1 MTVQGIYEA
10 FQRAA
15 SAGALTGN
23 DPGGLG
29 DLLASLGATRLA
41 VTDGAPG
48 FDATS
53 AWLTGGTTYLGGSWT
68 LRVTGT
74 PVAGTDRAALVLD
87 LALVAAATPWT
98 FGKAFGALRQSRRP
112 PPGTGGGLILGPSVV
127 APLVLHSPSIV
138 ATNEPGVLPRLQG
151 SLPLLGDAGA
161 PGSDI
166 LEGYA
171 GYLGETLVVD
181 GTFDVRG
188 TDPILDLP
196 AVSPGAQLALGALQ
210 VAAVGIRLTTT
221 FPDPTPLP
229 EPDAPRSAALLFAE
243 VVLPTVPPGRVTI
256 SGPLL
261 FGDYVW
267 PVQVMFA
274 EALTLEGG
282 IQALLAMAGVSDADA
297 FALPPGIAPINMF
310 GLSDLGFGVKPVESG
325 VPGLSYVSIGIAS
338 TEPWNPPIP
347 YLTIDKVGTR
357 WAFFF
362 RETRSPLV
370 VGTVF
375 GTMRFGQKTGSSL
388 GAMAPHVRRVE
399 RGLAPR
405 TGFDDIVVTV
415 QLALPE
421 LAFSAYTEQPFDLP
435 IEEAFRVFFGPG
447 VPELGLRVQSLS
459 VYSSLR
465 RKDFEAGLTV
475 VGDLAYTAGKVTL
488 ALTELQ
494 LQVQVSQSTVSGLI
508 QGKAEIGVPEA
519 APIELLARAAYPG
532 TGAWD
537 FVAILRGAVD
547 LPRLVY
553 GLMGEDPPQWVKD
566 VAIELADMELR
577 YNTGAGNPYSASGT
591 LKVKLSENLV
601 GIDMKLEVTV
611 RIERAL
617 RTPTTEPLAVALR
630 ETSLVEPATVLTG
643 SLSGSFTVGR
653 FVVAAS
659 VSVTDA
665 GKDYTFA
672 VTYRDVSLKAATSW
686 VPEGNGKPRHQAV
699 TIRLTGTL
707 GDVVT
712 YLVSLANPN
721 ATFRLDPP
729 WDFLNSIDL
738 SGLALVVDP
747 TLQTVAVTYDVK
759 LNLGFVSIDTVG
771 LRYDRSAGT
780 PKVEFVL
787 VAKMLGDTQAK
798 PVAWDA
804 VNQSP
809 PAVPGLGQRLL
820 DLRYLGLGQHVS
832 PKGLTEYK
840 DITAVVD
847 ALVAAMRPV
856 SPGTGKPPIDP
867 AKMEFDP
874 SSQWLFGIDAK
885 LMDTVSLKLVFHDPD
900 LYGILVALSGPSA
913 SSLAGLS
920 IELLY
925 KKVTDDIGVF
935 HARLQIPDAFR
946 QLQFGAVS
954 VTLGIV
960 TVDIYTN
967 GNFRVDLGFPHN
979 RDWSVSF
986 ALEAGIFN
994 GRGGIYFGV
1003 LNGATSSRVPRVT
1016 NGTFSPVIELGIGLS
1031 VGVGRTFEKGP
1042 LKAGL
1047 YVNLVVVFEGALA
1060 WFHPDDG
1067 NAGTEMYYWCRGTAG
1082 IVGKIYG
1089 SVDFK
1094 VISVDVS
1101 IEISAM
1107 ATLELTAYKATLVE
1121 LNLSVRASASIK
1133 IVFFRVSF
1141 SFSLTLRTSFVIGS
1155 DSPAPWQEVPGM
1167 TMRRRL
1173 ATAAAL
1179 GEPPQEYRL
1188 RFDKDAKVFPDGE
1201 PRTAYLSLVPAY
1213 TIAGVPV
1220 NWSGDG
1226 TVPPNDDPAYRLVVM
1241 LVTDNAIP
1249 ADATTIAAT
1258 HRVDVSRNAL
1268 AETAA
1273 DTSFNQLTEA
1283 LLRWSLDALGVTDPT
1298 ATVTLVELT
1307 ELVAQLALDEA
1318 ATAGFTWENIE
1329 GFFARN
1335 LHVVVSGTPA
1345 GPEGDE
1351 VSRTP
1356 FPMLPPLR
1364 WTSPDLPDPG
1374 QRERDFGTY
1383 QPIDATYEAEALAY
1397 FAKLDPRPRDH
1408 RPSPEA
1414 RLAAAG
1420 DVTESMATFV
1430 LRDYAR
1436 LVARAAA
1443 QAAADLL
1450 TAFPHDV
1457 VATDSLAGIG
1467 ETYGVDPEAVALAN
1481 PDWPVVAGKTVHL
1494 GTLPVQVSA
1503 TDTLASI
1510 AAAYS
1515 ADLPSWLTALDTT
1528 TPLLRAGATVPLPGF
1543 RHAGLSVDDTAAVFW
1558 VRLGRTLPED
1568 VPLADWYAAAI
1579 DRLNAEET
1587 LPASLV
1593 VPTGYQQTTTTTW
1606 TRLPGDTVADVA
1618 AYLALSQNVV
1628 AGTPYAA
1635 WLDAVRAANPTPGTD
1650 VALPAGAAA
1659 TVLPNDTLATLRARL
1674 LLGKAA
1680 FDAYVAPAGVLVPL
1694 VTVPVP
1700 GATATTGENLTLLT
1714 LGQAYGLG
1722 LEDLAGRMAADPGV
1736 LATWDRPLTVPDV
1749 PAMPLAGLMTALHGG
1764 RPMATVS
1771 GQVARFMLNGLR
1783 LPAPELV
1790 DGRYHATGDMTGAY
1804 DLLGQ
1809 QVTGPAPAP
1818 VPPAGGDPEPAVV
1831 TITVDKARAADWLT
1845 FAAAE
1850 VRDSLLTVAGAADDA
1865 VVRITEADL
1874 AHYPATGLAPVVLA
1888 PLAPLALSHDVG
1900 VRYGVPHVIP
1910 WQTTDGPVLPVPPP
1924 PGVAPSLWPLPDDLR
1939 ARAAGGVSASSFL
1952 LEQTTPQTGADATA
1966 TEVGSYAWGTLVA
1979 FGARRIPGLPGTV
1992 EVLGADTADRQR
2004 LALVLEYLRAV
2015 PERAAIAA
2023 FPPPPEGETVHL
2035 RLLWRLPPTPG
2046 MTPGLTSIPL
2056 VPEGT
2061 FLVQT
2066 NLSTET
2072 RSALTTTADPTWG
2085 KHFASIADA
2094 ERFLTLLWECS
2105 VVGGGGYWMR
2115 VQGAGADV
2123 PESIF
2128 DQDGLASFS
2137 LLIQLGSQSSGT
2149 PDRHLYA
2156 FGNVAVVGSGVD
2168 PASVALTARGDP
2180 AERRPVASVDPGQ
2193 VGFAAEYANPGDDDT
2208 PQGLLRRLYGLLGFS
2223 LTPSLAFDGSEEGRP
2238 VAPQP
2243 PNGHDDL
2250 GLVVHAEE
2258 DETVWRISRVVDAS
2272 RFARVHLPELPTAP
2286 SPLADPYAGV
2296 RVAAATGVAVWFQ
2309 DVFGNVS
2316 GTPATEP
2323 IPVRYTDPLLGP
2335 GSWPSTTTS
2344 YTVSPAGTEAEVR
2357 VAVDLQTVAYQPGAS
2372 DPGSAAAAAAARDR
2386 QRFAAAYYQVMRDG
2400 LSASVLTSLQQ
2411 APGAEP
2417 APLPVGVETLRR
2429 YVIGAHAL
2437 LGSLATIGDA
2447 RATAGTLDEVV
2458 ASYGVDSDTLAAAN
2472 VTAVLRALLDA
2483 TSLAVPVSAAF
2494 RNGDT
2499 VRRLCESVSPPPD
2512 PAVVLTDEDNVVLP
2526 LMPGTE
2532 VVTPARDVVVGT
2544 DEPTA
2549 HDLAD
2554 TARCTLATLVAANE
2568 SRQSLLTPGFVFEV
2582 NGVQVGVAPDGP
2594 GSDTT
2599 LKLVAQT
2606 FGATY
2611 TAAQVAALNAEKPG
2625 MFRAGATLIAD
2636 GYVVAHGDTLE
2647 RNEAGLTPAQ
2657 LAAINADT
2665 ADLFPP
2671 GTPLFLTTRATDVP
2685 AEETLGEF
2693 AAAQGT
2699 TPGALLRHNGSVA
2712 VSATAP
2718 PVVPGLWAWPADPR
2732 DVVVPYTV
2740 GTGDTLADVA
2750 RHFDGAT
2757 ARSLVAANAAMPG
2770 TVAADVTI
2778 TVDTH
2783 EVTTSA
2789 PSSFADVCALFTP
2802 AVSPDAL
2809 ADAIAARTGVLAA
2822 GALLAC
2828 PRGVL
2833 TTTATPGDAA
2843 RPYGVPPVAFLA
2855 ANAGTP
2861 GLLVAG
2867 QALHAWP
2874 STPAS
2879 PAPFETIV
2887 ANDTLTAVVERF
2899 RRRDVT
2905 TSIETLV
2912 TANATVGFL
2921 RAGTAVLVPP
2931 VTATLVARV
2940 GAAGWTFPSTVFPL
2954 RVTLELAR
2962 DEDLVDPALVAT
2974 AMRDRTAV
2982 PAARPAGDRGERS
2995 LASFAAA
3002 VEKAVPVLRVATGQV
3017 LDADTDVWAV
3027 VFGDA
3032 GIAKVAVTPPLTI
3045 EGTAQPRT
3053 FAIRPLSTTLIA
3065 RNEVFTQA
3073 FDVATGTL
3081 TGGEKRNYQGI
3092 DLDVWAR
3099 GFLADVE
3106 LVLSAAYAR
3115 GAYSLNRPA
3124 LDAIVEAKKT
3134 LAGAVA
3140 HGLDDVLDGFPAPA
3154 AKRAA
3159 AVETLRQQL
3168 LVSLTR
3174 GYDTSAVVQYDTD
3187 VASPWESTYARL
3199 AGNPVVTFGDSDVRN
3214 ATVSNGKVSLTKGTS
3229 QVSLLVNVPDV
3240 RAHAGLDLTLDF
3252 SVVELEFGIAPEIDG
3267 YERSDWLTF
3276 VSPIGSGSPAQLD
3289 LDLGSPR
3296 VPLPLRAYPPM
3307 PLLVGHDAVVPTEP
3321 TVLDEALRWRYEF
3334 ALQHQS
3340 AEQDSVEFRVT
3351 YNRAGSAVANA
3362 LTDDD
3367 LFATLAHYSAVSTP
3381 LLGLLAGVVDG
3392 ERASEAQRAVLTAA
3406 LGTYES
3412 LVTKVANA
3420 WTAHWK
3426 APESDDVTPAAK
3438 GVATG
3443 PALDVY
3449 QYALG
3454 LRAADGWYTTLRL
3467 GRQTVSGPG
3476 GVGWPDIVCVTP
3488 GGDEHP
3494 LDVVPPELCDC
3505 ADAER
3510 CRCYTFPQGKVPA
3523 FTLLTFRFTFP
3534 PVHVA
3539 SYQNA
3544 SSTTWVTR
3552 NARLL
3557 GETWPG
3563 TTSDFVYRTP
3573 EVGYPKPVVPFIDVT
3588 GAIPIA
3594 AWPDAPLQAMFDAVF
3609 DGSSAGRTVAVGVR
3623 YGYTLVPGDPPVEAL
3638 LPVAQSTVAAYDAA
3652 TIAAITEK
3660 LTFWLRDVDPAR
3672 EGGAW
3677 AFWVSLYSSLDPSL
3691 QRPVLQLKRLSSPL
3705 VRPPD

>member
-1 MTVQGIYEA
+1 VSVQSILEA

-15 SAGALTGN
+15 AAGALAGD
-23 DPGGLG
+23 DPAGLG
-29 DLLASLGATRLA
+29 DLLASLGTTRLEVA
-41 VTDGAPG
+41 GGATG
-48 FDATS
+48 SDDTS
-53 AWLTGGTTYLGGSWT
+53 AWLTGTATFLPGSTWT
-68 LRVTGT
+68 LRLTGT
-74 PVAGTDRAALVLD
+74 PVAGTERAALVLD
-87 LALVAAATPWT
+87 LTLLPGATPWT
-98 FGKAFGALRQSRRP
+98 FGGAFGTLPQSRRP
-112 PPGTGGGLILGPSVV
+112 AAGGNGLVLGASVV
-127 APLVLHSPSIV
+127 APLVLVEPALV
-138 ATNEPGVLPRLQG
+138 ATNEPAGTLPRLSG
-151 SLPLLGDAGA
+151 TLPLRGSKDA
-161 PGSDI
+161 PGSD
-166 LEGYA
+166 LLAGYA
-171 GYLGETLVVD
+171 GYLGDALYVD
-181 GTFDVRG
+181 GTVDLRTAARVLQLRGVAPGLTIPLGRLDV
-188 TDPILDLP
+188 P
-196 AVSPGAQLALGALQ
+196 
-210 VAAVGIRLTTT
+210 AVGIVLTTT
-221 FPDPTPLP
+221 FPDPFPLP
-229 EPDAPRSAALLFAE
+229 AQGAPTSAALLFAD
-243 VVLPTVPPGRVTI
+243 VALPTKPPRIVTI
-256 SGPLL
+256 SGQLL
-261 FGDYVW
+261 AGDFQW
-267 PVQVMFA
+267 ALQA
-274 EALTLEGG
+274 EFEKVLTLEGG
-282 IQALLAMAGVSDADA
+282 IAALLAIAGVDNADD
-297 FALPPGIAPINMF
+297 FALPPGIAAINAF
-310 GLSDLGFGVKPVESG
+310 GLSDVGFGVLPPARGGPSIT
-325 VPGLSYVSIGIAS
+325 YTSIGVKSA
-338 TEPWNPPIP
+338 TPWDPPVP
-347 YLTIDKVGTR
+347 YLTIEEVGTR
-357 WAFFF
+357 WLFLPDPA
-362 RETRSPLV
+362 RTIVTGS
-370 VGTVF
+370 VF
-375 GTMRFGQKTGSSL
+375 GTMRLGAKKGPSL
-388 GAMAPHVRRVE
+388 GAMPSYATRVE
-399 RGLAPR
+399 RGLVVPDADA
-405 TGFDDIVVTV
+405 GDILFTV
-415 QLALPE
+415 SLSLPG
-421 LAFSAYTEQPFDLP
+421 LAFSAYTEEPFSVT
-435 IEEAFRVFFGPG
+435 EALKTFFPG
-447 VPELGLRVQSLS
+447 KEVPELGLTVRSMSIYAALP
-459 VYSSLR
+459 
-465 RKDFEAGLTV
+465 RKEFEAGLSLST
-475 VGDLAYTAGKVTL
+475 DLSFTAGRVRFAFETL
-488 ALTELQ
+488 DLN
-494 LQVQVSQSTVSGLI
+494 VFVSQSSVTGTFVGL
-508 QGKAEIGVPEA
+508 ASIGVPG
-519 APIELLARAAYPG
+519 APPVELLAQAAYPG
-532 TGAWD
+532 TGAWELGA
-537 FVAILRGAVD
+537 VLRGRID
-547 LPRLVY
+547 LPRFVY
-553 GLMGEDPPQWVKD
+553 ALMDTDPPEWVERIT
-566 VAIELADMELR
+566 VVLADLDLR
-577 YNTGAGNPYSASGT
+577 YSTAPGNPYSAAGT
-591 LKVKLSENLV
+591 LELAMDENLL
-601 GIDMKLEVTV
+601 GIPMKLTLTAK
-611 RIERAL
+611 IQRAV
-617 RTPTTEPLAVALR
+617 RTPATEPLAVALR
-630 ETSLVEPATVLTG
+630 ETSLVEPTTVLTG
-643 SLSGSFTVGR
+643 SLEGSFTVGR

-686 VPEGNGKPRHQAV
+686 IPAAGSVPRHQAV

-712 YLVSLANPN
+712 YLVGLANPN
-721 ATFRLDPP
+721 ANFRLDPP

-759 LNLGFVSIDTVG
+759 LNLGFVTIDTVG
-771 LRYDRSAGT
+771 LKYDRSTAT

-798 PVAWDA
+798 PVVWDA

-820 DLRYLGLGQHVS
+820 DLRYLGLGQHVR
-832 PKGLTEYK
+832 PTKLTEYK

-856 SPGTGKPPIDP
+856 DPGKGKPPIDP
-867 AKMEFDP
+867 ATMEFDP

-885 LMDTVSLKLVFHDPD
+885 FMDTVSLKLVFHDPD

-1016 NGTFSPVIELGIGLS
+1016 NGTFSPVIELGVGLS

-1107 ATLELTAYKATLVE
+1107 ATLELTAHKATLVE
-1121 LNLSVRASASIK
+1121 LDLSVRASASIK

-1167 TMRRRL
+1167 TLRRRL
-1173 ATAAAL
+1173 ATAAAR
-1179 GEPPQEYRL
+1179 GELPESYRL
-1188 RFDKDAKVFPDGE
+1188 RFDKDAKVFPDGL

-1213 TIAGVPV
+1213 TVADVPV
-1220 NWSGDG
+1220 NWTGDG
-1226 TVPPNDDPAYRLVVM
+1226 TVPANADPAYRLVVM

-1249 ADATTIAAT
+1249 ADAATIAAT
-1258 HRVDVSRNAL
+1258 YRPDVSRNAL

-1283 LLRWSLDALGVTDPT
+1283 LLRWSLNALGVTDPT
-1298 ATVTLVELT
+1298 ATVTLADLT

-1318 ATAGFTWENIE
+1318 ATTGFTWDNVE
-1329 GFFARN
+1329 GFLAHN
-1335 LHVVVSGTPA
+1335 LHVVVSGTPS
-1345 GPEGDE
+1345 GPMGDE
-1351 VSRTP
+1351 VSGTP
-1356 FPMLPPLR
+1356 FPMLPPLS
-1364 WTSPDLPDPG
+1364 WTSPDLPDPA

-1397 FAKLDPRPRDH
+1397 FAKLDPRPPEG
-1408 RPSPEA
+1408 RPSVEA
-1414 RLAAAG
+1414 RLAAAA
-1420 DVTESMATFV
+1420 DPSESMATFV

-1457 VATDSLAGIG
+1457 VPADSLGGIAQA
-1467 ETYGVDPEAVALAN
+1467 YGVDPGAVAIAN
-1481 PDWPVVAGKTVHL
+1481 PDWPVEAGKPVHL
-1494 GTLPVQVSA
+1494 GTLPVQVGA

-1510 AAAYS
+1510 AQAYGTG
-1515 ADLPSWLTALDTT
+1515 LPAWLATLDAT
-1528 TPLLRAGATVPLPGF
+1528 TPLLRAGATMPLPGF
-1543 RHAGLSVDDTAAVFW
+1543 RHAGLSVDDTAAVFY
-1558 VRLGRTLPED
+1558 VRLGMALPED

-1579 DRLNAEET
+1579 GRLNTEET

-1628 AGTPYAA
+1628 DRTPYAA
-1635 WLDAVRAANPTPGTD
+1635 WLAKVREANPTPGTD
-1650 VALPAGAAA
+1650 VALPADAVAV
-1659 TVLPNDTLATLRARL
+1659 VLPNDTLATLRARL
-1674 LLGKAA
+1674 LTDATA
-1680 FDAYVAPAGVLVPL
+1680 FATYVAPADVLVPL
-1694 VTVPVP
+1694 VTVDVP
-1700 GATATTGENLTLLT
+1700 GAVGTTAEKQTLLT
-1714 LGQAYGLG
+1714 LAQAYGLG
-1722 LEDLAGRMAADPGV
+1722 LEDLAGRMAGDTGV
-1736 LATWDRPLTVPDV
+1736 LAAGDKPLTVPDV
-1749 PAMPLAGLMTALHGG
+1749 PSMPLAGLMTALHGG

-1783 LPAPELV
+1783 LPAPELGE
-1790 DGRYHATGDMTGAY
+1790 DGKYHANGAMTGAY
-1804 DLLGQ
+1804 DLVGQ

-1818 VPPAGGDPEPAVV
+1818 EPPPGDDPAPAVV
-1831 TITVDKARAADWLT
+1831 TITVGKARPADWLT

-1850 VRDSLLTVAGAADDA
+1850 VRESLLTVAGATENA

-1874 AHYPATGLAPVVLA
+1874 ANYPATGLAPVVLE

-1910 WQTTDGPVLPVPPP
+1910 WQTTDVPLLPVPPAA
-1924 PGVAPSLWPLPDDLR
+1924 GVAPSLWPLPADLR
-1939 ARAAGGVSASSFL
+1939 ARASGGVSASRFL
-1952 LEQTTPQTGADATA
+1952 LEQTTPQSGPAATP

-1979 FGARRIPGLPGTV
+1979 FGVRRIPGLQGTV

-2004 LALVLEYLRAV
+2004 LALLLEYLRAV
-2015 PERAAIAA
+2015 PERDAVAA
-2023 FPPPPEGETVHL
+2023 FPPPPEGETAHL
-2035 RLLWRLPPTPG
+2035 RLLWQLPPTPG
-2046 MTPGLTSIPL
+2046 MAPGLSSVPL

-2085 KHFASIADA
+2085 RHFASVADA
-2094 ERFLTLLWECS
+2094 PRFLTLLWQCS

-2115 VQGAGADV
+2115 VQGTGAGV

-2128 DQDGLASFS
+2128 DQDGLATLS
-2137 LLIQLGSQSSGT
+2137 LLVQLGSQSTGS

-2156 FGNVAVVGSGVD
+2156 FNDVAVVGSGID
-2168 PASVALTARGDP
+2168 PASVALTARAEP
-2180 AERRPVASVDPGQ
+2180 AELKPVASVDPGQ
-2193 VGFAAEYANPGDDDT
+2193 VGFAAAYANPGADDT
-2208 PQGLLRRLYGLLGFS
+2208 PQGLLRRLYGLLGFR
-2223 LTPSLAFDGSEEGRP
+2223 LTPTEAFDGSEEGRP

-2243 PNGHDDL
+2243 PNSHDDL

-2258 DETVWRISRVVDAS
+2258 DEAVWRLSRVLDAS
-2272 RFARVHLPELPTAP
+2272 RFARLHLPELPTAP
-2286 SPLADPYAGV
+2286 SPLADPYAGIAP
-2296 RVAAATGVAVWFQ
+2296 AAATEVSVRFQ

-2335 GSWPSTTTS
+2335 GSWPSTTAS
-2344 YTVSPAGTEAEVR
+2344 YTVAPSGGAAEVR
-2357 VAVDLQTVAYQPGAS
+2357 VAVELQTVAYQPGAS
-2372 DPGSAAAAAAARDR
+2372 GPGSAAAAAAARDR

-2400 LSASVLTSLQQ
+2400 LHVSVLTSLQQ

-2417 APLPVGVETLRR
+2417 APLPVDAGVLRR
-2429 YVIGAHAL
+2429 YVIAAHAL
-2437 LGSLATIGDA
+2437 LGSVATIGDA
-2447 RATAGTLDEVV
+2447 RATGGTLDDVV
-2458 ASYGVDSDTLAAAN
+2458 AAYGVDSDTLAVAN
-2472 VTAVLRALLDA
+2472 ASAVLRQLLDA

-2499 VRRLCESVSPPPD
+2499 VAGLCDTVSPRPD
-2512 PAVVLTDEDNVVLP
+2512 PVTVLTDEDNVVLP

-2532 VVTPARDVVVGT
+2532 VVRPPRDLVVGEGEPSARD
-2544 DEPTA
+2544 
-2549 HDLAD
+2549 LAER
-2554 TARCTLATLVAANE
+2554 ARCTLATLVAANE
-2568 SRQSLLTPGFVFEV
+2568 TRHGLLTPEFVFEV
-2582 NGVQVGVAPDGP
+2582 NGVPVKV

-2599 LKLVAQT
+2599 LELVAQA
-2606 FGATY
+2606 FGTTY
-2611 TAAQVAALNAEKPG
+2611 DAAQVVALNAEKPG
-2625 MFRAGATLIAD
+2625 MFRPDAALVVD
-2636 GYVVAHGDTLE
+2636 GYVVANGDTLE
-2647 RNEAGLTPAQ
+2647 KNEAELTPAQ
-2657 LAAINADT
+2657 LAPLNT
-2665 ADLFPP
+2665 ATANLFPP

-2685 AEETLGEF
+2685 DGVTLGEF
-2693 AAAQGT
+2693 ASAHGT

-2712 VSATAP
+2712 VSTTSP
-2718 PVVPGLWAWPADPR
+2718 PVVPGTWAWPADLR
-2732 DVVVPYTV
+2732 DVVVPYV
-2740 GTGDTLADVA
+2740 VRAGDALAEVA
-2750 RHFDGAT
+2750 KHFDGAS
-2757 ARSLVAANAAMPG
+2757 ARSLVTVNAAMPG
-2770 TVAADVTI
+2770 TVAAGVTI
-2778 TVDTH
+2778 TVDARD
-2783 EVTTSA
+2783 VTTSA
-2789 PSSFADVCALFTP
+2789 PSSFAEVAALFSP
-2802 AVSPDAL
+2802 AVSLDAL
-2809 ADAIAARTGVLAA
+2809 ADAVAARTDVLAA
-2822 GALLAC
+2822 GALLVC

-2833 TTTATPGDAA
+2833 TATADPGAA
-2843 RPYGVPPVAFLA
+2843 AAPYGVSPVALLA

-2861 GLLVAG
+2861 DLLVAG
-2867 QALHAWP
+2867 ETLHAWP
-2874 STPAS
+2874 STAES
-2879 PAPFETIV
+2879 PAPAETV
-2887 ANDTLTAVVERF
+2887 AAHDTLTAVVERF
-2899 RRRDVT
+2899 RRRGVS

-2912 TANATVGFL
+2912 TANADRAFL
-2921 RAGTAVLVPP
+2921 RGGAAVLVPP
-2931 VTATLVARV
+2931 ATASLDARV
-2940 GAAGWTFPSTVFPL
+2940 GDTGWTFPSTVFPL

-2962 DEDLVDPALVAT
+2962 DTDLVDPALAAT
-2974 AMRDRTAV
+2974 ATRDRTAV

-2995 LASFAAA
+2995 LTSFAAA
-3002 VEKAVPVLRVATGQV
+3002 VENAVPVLRVATGQV

-3027 VFGDA
+3027 VFGAA
-3032 GIAKVAVTPPLTI
+3032 GIAKVAMAPPLTI
-3045 EGTAQPRT
+3045 EGTKQPRT

-3065 RNEVFTQA
+3065 RTEVFTKTL
-3073 FDVATGTL
+3073 DLATGTL

-3106 LVLSAAYAR
+3106 LVLSAAYTR
-3115 GAYSLNRPA
+3115 GAYALNRPA

-3140 HGLDDVLDGFPAPA
+3140 QGLDDVLDGFTAPTD
-3154 AKRAA
+3154 KRAA

-3174 GYDTSAVVQYDTD
+3174 GNDTSAVIQYDTD
-3187 VASPWESTYARL
+3187 VTSPWQTTYARL
-3199 AGNPVVTFGDSDVRN
+3199 SGNPVVTFGESDVRS
-3214 ATVSNGKVSLTKGTS
+3214 ATVSNGKVALTNGAS
-3229 QVSLLVNVPDV
+3229 QVSFLVNVPDV

-3252 SVVELEFGIAPEIDG
+3252 SVVELEFGIAPEVEG

-3276 VSPIGSGSPAQLD
+3276 VSPVANGSPSQLH

-3321 TVLDEALRWRYEF
+3321 AVLDDALHWRYEF

-3351 YNRAGSAVANA
+3351 FNQAGSAVANA

-3367 LFATLAHYSAVSTP
+3367 LFATLAQYTAVSTP
-3381 LLGLLAGVVDG
+3381 LLGLLAGVVDW
-3392 ERASEAQRAVLTAA
+3392 ERASEAQRAVLAAA
-3406 LGTYES
+3406 LATYET
-3412 LVTKVANA
+3412 LVT
-3420 WTAHWK
+3420 
-3426 APESDDVTPAAK
+3426 D
-3438 GVATG
+3438 VATAWAKHWTPPPALVSPAGDAAVAGG

-3454 LRAADGWYTTLRL
+3454 LRATDDWYTTLRL
-3467 GRQTVSGPG
+3467 TRTTLSGSG
-3476 GVGWPDIVCVTP
+3476 GVGWPDVVCVTP
-3488 GGDEHP
+3488 SGDEYP
-3494 LDVVPPELCDC
+3494 LELVPREACDC
-3505 ADAER
+3505 ADQET
-3510 CRCYTFPQGKVPA
+3510 CHCYAFPPATVTA

-3534 PVHVA
+3534 RVHVA

-3544 SSTTWVTR
+3544 SSATWVTR
-3552 NARLL
+3552 NATLL
-3557 GETWPG
+3557 GETWPD
-3563 TTSDFVYRTP
+3563 TTTDFVYRTP

-3588 GAIPIA
+3588 GAIPIG

-3609 DGSSAGRTVAVGVR
+3609 DGDATKRTIGVGVR

-3638 LPVAQSTVAAYDAA
+3638 LPVAQSTLAPYDAA
-3652 TIAAITEK
+3652 TIPAITER
-3660 LTFWLRDVDPAR
+3660 LTEWLRDVDPAR

-3677 AFWVSLYSSLDPSL
+3677 AFWVSLYSSLDPTL

-3705 VRPPD
+3705 VRPPG